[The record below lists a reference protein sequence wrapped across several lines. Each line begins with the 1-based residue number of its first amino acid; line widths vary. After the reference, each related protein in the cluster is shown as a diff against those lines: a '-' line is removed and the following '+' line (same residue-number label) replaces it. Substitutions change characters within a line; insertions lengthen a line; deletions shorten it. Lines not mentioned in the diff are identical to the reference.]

1 MNKILKRTII
11 AGLCGISA
19 LAAASCGG
27 RNPTV
32 HEDWHE
38 DNIDEI
44 TLFCNDWEQFNN
56 GAAVE
61 TPIYKELVKV
71 TGCDIRARSTGY
83 ETYYTQL
90 DLQRNR
96 GELDDM
102 FIVEGP
108 VDPSLFNSLIR
119 DGEILAISDY
129 VNEETKDEYPYLYE
143 YMKKYDYMKS
153 NVSYAEGKTWFIPVQ
168 WANEKSLYV
177 RRDWIKN
184 LNNKIDE
191 ILVADGVVS
200 SASQITDELRAEYR
214 FSEEGPKTLDEV
226 YRLARAFTIYDPD
239 GNGKDDTRGYV
250 TEANRDMDSW
260 LHVAYDT
267 GWKQYIYNEE
277 TKLYESTNT
286 SEGAML
292 ATALLSK
299 MVAEGYI
306 SQDVVTKAVGDKQND
321 FMTGAAGMMYA
332 HNWYNVICAGMMS
345 ATPGLTVEGA
355 REKIL
360 ITDTPAGANG
370 TFGGHGGVE
379 YYRGW
384 CLRGDMS
391 VERREICLKLM
402 EFLHSPEGLELVNY
416 GVYGTN
422 WEWENDDEESGVRV
436 SLIEPDTQGFIQAL
450 RWTDPAAFIS
460 YLTYTP
466 PESEALQT
474 NGDIL
479 VERAKATAASMVLS
493 DYPDVY
499 TDSTIRYLAA
509 AYDYFDETVLKF
521 IRDGAKYAAN
531 WTFDAKTWKQDGME
545 KMYTVS
551 EAMKTAWQEFVNT
564 YNSTYRGK
572 QMQDEYNEFIQS
584 GKAQKRAGLE

>member
-1 MNKILKRTII
+1 
-11 AGLCGISA
+11 
-19 LAAASCGG
+19 
-27 RNPTV
+27 
-32 HEDWHE
+32 
-38 DNIDEI
+38 
-44 TLFCNDWEQFNN
+44 
-56 GAAVE
+56 
-61 TPIYKELVKV
+61 
-71 TGCDIRARSTGY
+71 
-83 ETYYTQL
+83 
-90 DLQRNR
+90 
-96 GELDDM
+96 
-102 FIVEGP
+102 
-108 VDPSLFNSLIR
+108 
-119 DGEILAISDY
+119 
-129 VNEETKDEYPYLYE
+129 
-143 YMKKYDYMKS
+143 
-153 NVSYAEGKTWFIPVQ
+153 
-168 WANEKSLYV
+168 
-177 RRDWIKN
+177 
-184 LNNKIDE
+184 
-191 ILVADGVVS
+191 
-200 SASQITDELRAEYR
+200 
-214 FSEEGPKTLDEV
+214 
-226 YRLARAFTIYDPD
+226 
-239 GNGKDDTRGYV
+239 
-250 TEANRDMDSW
+250 
-260 LHVAYDT
+260 
-267 GWKQYIYNEE
+267 
-277 TKLYESTNT
+277 
-286 SEGAML
+286 
-292 ATALLSK
+292 
-299 MVAEGYI
+299 
-306 SQDVVTKAVGDKQND
+306 
-321 FMTGAAGMMYA
+321 MTGAAGMMYA